1 MSIRKSIFSGLI
13 CLMIAL
19 GSRAQQMPENKH
31 LWREQPLQWEDFQG
45 TPEAGN
51 PFHANTSSGLSYGW
65 SLKTSIAGS
74 ELDYKVESFFNP
86 DLSWVKPGSESLHL
100 LAHEQLHFDIT
111 ELHARKLRAAMEKF
125 DVGKVK
131 DVKQTLK
138 SLYQKIEAE
147 RREMQER
154 FDAETKHSQEE
165 EMQMEWQE
173 FIEAELAKLSE
184 FSSAKSS

>member
-1 MSIRKSIFSGLI
+1 MGLKKSI
-13 CLMIAL
+13 L
-19 GSRAQQMPENKH
+19 GGVVFLLLSLSSYAQELPENRH
-31 LWREQPLQWEDFQG
+31 MWREQPLQWEDFQG

-74 ELDYKVESFFNP
+74 ELNYEVESFFNP

-111 ELHARKLRAAMEKF
+111 ELHARKLRAAMEAF
-125 DVGKVK
+125 DVQKVK

-138 SLYQKIEAE
+138 ALYQKIETE

-165 EMQMEWQE
+165 EMQLKWQR
-173 FIEAELAKLSE
+173 FIKAELEKLSQ
-184 FSSAKSS
+184 FSSDKSS